1 MLAYE
6 ENSLPK
12 QFLRGLS
19 VVRLSGRAQIIVD
32 PLINASGGNKRLSGG
47 LTFYLDGAHSPESM
61 DACARWFSAAAVERK
76 DLSLSSVTSEVEM
89 MDRAWTNGSIKHCHN
104 QESEEILKRVFTY
117 QKLFLCQAVQHIPR
131 LLLLPLLYPHTLLE
145 RICHGSLTFREY
157 GRESFMAKVFLIRIA
172 S

>member
-1 MLAYE
+1 MLSGSIMTLLDFFLVSKQAYE

-32 PLINASGGNKRLSGG
+32 PLINASGGNKRLTGG

-76 DLSLSSVTSEVEM
+76 DLSLSSVTSEVET

-104 QESEEILKRVFTY
+104 QESEEILKRVKET
-117 QKLFLCQAVQHIPR
+117 
-131 LLLLPLLYPHTLLE
+131 
-145 RICHGSLTFREY
+145 S
-157 GRESFMAKVFLIRIA
+157 
-172 S
+172 